1 MTVKAYVLIGT
12 EAAKT
17 AQAAAQLRE
26 VPGVVEASEV
36 MGPYD
41 VVVIMEVPELLDVT
55 TLLSQRIRKI
65 DGIQSTI
72 TCVTMP

>member
-1 MTVKAYVLIGT
+1 MSVKAYVLIGT

-26 VPGVVEASEV
+26 IPGVVEANEV

-41 VVVIMEVPELLDVT
+41 VVVVLEVPELLDVT

>member
-1 MTVKAYVLIGT
+1 MSVKAYVLIGT

-26 VPGVVEASEV
+26 IPGVLEANEV

-41 VVVIMEVPELLDVT
+41 VVVVLEVPELLEVT